1 MTDNDGFADTPGRE
15 ATPEEEA
22 RVAALLRSLS
32 DDDLPMPDH
41 VWSRL
46 SAVIAEEHVAATA
59 RRLSGD
65 PGALAD
71 EASADGSSVAPT
83 ATVSVLP
90 TAEERRR
97 RGAPRWLLPAAA
109 AAVVVLLGG
118 ALVKGIDVGSSTT
131 AGSASLS
138 SAEAVAGGAPAAAP
152 SDDRAPLPTASRES
166 RSGTAYTKD
175 GLAAQAGKLVHQYF
189 LLPLPTGSP
198 VSSAMGTD
206 QGSVSAAT
214 PKSAGGSASAP
225 APTSSG
231 AFSIGDSGTG
241 TTAAGSLLAGT
252 SLAACLTQLTGTTTS
267 GAVAVD
273 RGTFEG
279 KPADVVVVPTD
290 GDPTHLDV
298 WVLAPGCTRTEAQ
311 VLSFARIARP

>member
-22 RVAALLRSLS
+22 RVAALLAGLS

-65 PGALAD
+65 PAALAD
-71 EASADGSSVAPT
+71 EASADGSTAAPT

-90 TAEERRR
+90 TAEERGR
-97 RGAPRWLLPAAA
+97 RGAPRWLLPAA

-131 AGSASLS
+131 AGGASFS
-138 SAEAVAGGAPAAAP
+138 SAEAAAAP
-152 SDDRAPLPTASRES
+152 STAPSADRLPVPTTSSET
-166 RSGTAYTKD
+166 RSGKAYTKD
-175 GLAAQAGKLVHQYF
+175 GLAAQARALVGYTF
-189 LLPLPTGSP
+189 NLARPNVATGSFT
-198 VSSAMGTD
+198 ADAAGTPSD
-206 QGSVSAAT
+206 ST
-214 PKSAGGSASAP
+214 PKSASGSAVAP
-225 APTSSG
+225 LPTSSG
-231 AFSIGDSGTG
+231 ALSNSGTGTSTG

-252 SLAACLTQLTGTTTS
+252 SLAACLIQLTGTTTS